1 MNCVKCGKE
10 TKLEVHIPTD
20 EKSVL
25 KDTSYFASVPLCPD
39 CIEKLKAWLKESD

>member
-10 TKLEVHIPTD
+10 TELEVHIPTD

-25 KDTSYFASVPLCPD
+25 KIASYFASMPLCLD
-39 CIEKLKAWLKESD
+39 CIEKLKTWLKEND